1 MYNKKVLIDSLKKL
15 GSAKAPTQKKD
26 IIVGSN
32 NPAQM
37 LSMKK
42 GGSSVDKKLSVK
54 KSNIQG
60 KGLFID
66 QPIRKG
72 EIIGLAHLNNQ
83 ASPVVGKYHNH
94 SEDSPTAV
102 NISKGNKRYLVAAR
116 DLPAGTEIT
125 TNYRL
130 QPELEQP
137 EDFMQ
142 KGGMTPQKDGYR
154 TYSPF
159 KNLPFIDV
167 ETDTI
172 DTDNIIYDLQLRA
185 NNGVTKNVQK
195 NTGLH
200 KIPGATVIREIPM
213 GRKGGSAPKLP
224 RKKNSKGYSRS
235 LEATNRLFAEHPFF
249 AQPKSRKNKI
259 YDPNAKY
266 YQDGGEPKYNNLPTT
281 YLTALQN
288 FVYPNV
294 KDDPERTGYN
304 SVNNTINYDSQSPIE
319 NMDNKWWMEH
329 ELFHDLQNQAGGMST
344 SGVVGQ
350 RPNPY
355 AASDES
361 MQGYYDRRD
370 ADVERTIDSM
380 IAQDPNLQFIPR
392 NKLAEGAG
400 PGFIGAEDLQY
411 ADPTTLEG
419 EAREYE
425 QYIREG
431 NPSIFPNR
439 KYGGLT
445 QYAPGGASAD
455 PPDWLTKKGANIYFN
470 PTYMNNFT
478 GGTNSYE
485 KNMLGSYRTGFSPVI
500 GIEGSLSKSR
510 RADEEKGRGWLYN
523 AYAGLN
529 PNAMKEGNYTPS
541 AGLSFDFENSP
552 QDRVFRPFAQIGA
565 DYNPDTGLNA
575 GATTGARFPFT
586 PYGNKRIKP
595 GYAIGHLDIYGGI
608 RGGYGK
614 MKADGAGPS
623 GGLAYGARVHGK
635 YMPERKS
642 VLGKLMGKGA
652 YFYGDA
658 GIQFDPQKGQLGQKM
673 KDYTIP
679 SGAVDYYGNSATA
692 SGSDQDSGLKFGNTI
707 YANVGV
713 KKELDDIKFKK
724 DDRARKIQEI
734 EDNEKRAFQENE
746 IKEVIEKPKKE
757 CPEGE
762 ERHCADCPCEPI
774 ERVSHPRWLQEGGEL
789 PEDYSEFESF
799 SQTLPSNLQDP
810 DFEYGNP
817 DQYNLYGMWETA
829 GKPGSFSDVQDG
841 EYFPLQDDGTYHG
854 FTVGSDGEF
863 LKPMSHGTTW
873 KEVMN
878 AHLNTDPYFQ
888 QNRIIKNE
896 EGRLQYV
903 PNEDEEYIETE
914 LTPEEIEQ
922 YAKGGYIIEDI
933 SIPSLN
939 KKQLGGLIKSGKN
952 LLRGANIA
960 TLGTANTLAKNLAP
974 VMINPAR
981 IPLLGATIDKV
992 GPFTGSPLN
1001 VLPGYG
1007 ETMLSLPD
1015 TAFRKFGDTLDYVKM
1030 SGELNPA
1037 HGPLLRMGKNQIASE
1052 GNWAELNEPN
1062 EQYQGVFGAR
1072 FDFNNPGTNLG
1083 YTKMR
1088 DRNGVLITDA
1098 QGNPLPNIP
1107 ISDPG
1112 LSFHRRLPFSNRY
1125 IDVDMDKLRNNEF
1138 DWRTVGGNAQSL
1150 LERYGYAAGYAGLLG
1165 AMGLAAPQE
1174 YIDEYINEPIMKGY
1188 NKYIKPGAQS
1198 VYDFWKPK
1206 QYRQTEYGT
1215 LEEYSKGGSIPKA
1228 QLGKIIK
1235 STKNIVFPPTPDQR
1249 FLTDYVSNNFGPH
1262 VTSQHSA
1269 DIARRLAREQ
1279 YQRAVLDAQQA
1290 ALFNASNID
1299 ISTLPQQRVA
1309 DLQNLV
1315 TPAIQSKIN
1324 KVNLHEA
1331 EDLLKTLDPSE
1342 LDKYIDYRPFRIYTP
1357 SGSLA
1362 LHQNTDNLK
1371 DNLFSFNV
1379 FMNKPRE
1386 AGLAFNYANKFF
1398 PYKNPSILEK
1408 NSLSLDSFNM
1418 LTNMG
1423 RRPEWD
1429 IQFDDMIDMNALAR
1443 HSKLFEGLPSVGRIG
1458 AGHFDKATGEEML
1471 RRLNAMIAEKGFSEK
1486 ADWQYTP
1493 ISGDNLGIH
1502 KFMLPNYKITRKYS
1516 EGGDFEYELGD
1527 EVDETTMQEL
1537 EKLGYTFEQ
1546 I

>member
-1 MYNKKVLIDSLKKL
+1 
-15 GSAKAPTQKKD
+15 
-26 IIVGSN
+26 
-32 NPAQM
+32 
-37 LSMKK
+37 
-42 GGSSVDKKLSVK
+42 
-54 KSNIQG
+54 
-60 KGLFID
+60 
-66 QPIRKG
+66 
-72 EIIGLAHLNNQ
+72 
-83 ASPVVGKYHNH
+83 
-94 SEDSPTAV
+94 
-102 NISKGNKRYLVAAR
+102 
-116 DLPAGTEIT
+116 
-125 TNYRL
+125 
-130 QPELEQP
+130 
-137 EDFMQ
+137 
-142 KGGMTPQKDGYR
+142 
-154 TYSPF
+154 
-159 KNLPFIDV
+159 
-167 ETDTI
+167 
-172 DTDNIIYDLQLRA
+172 
-185 NNGVTKNVQK
+185 
-195 NTGLH
+195 
-200 KIPGATVIREIPM
+200 
-213 GRKGGSAPKLP
+213 
-224 RKKNSKGYSRS
+224 
-235 LEATNRLFAEHPFF
+235 
-249 AQPKSRKNKI
+249 
-259 YDPNAKY
+259 
-266 YQDGGEPKYNNLPTT
+266 
-281 YLTALQN
+281 
-288 FVYPNV
+288 
-294 KDDPERTGYN
+294 
-304 SVNNTINYDSQSPIE
+304 
-319 NMDNKWWMEH
+319 
-329 ELFHDLQNQAGGMST
+329 
-344 SGVVGQ
+344 
-350 RPNPY
+350 
-355 AASDES
+355 
-361 MQGYYDRRD
+361 
-370 ADVERTIDSM
+370 M

-658 GIQFDPQKGQLGQKM
+658 GIQFDPQKGQLSQKM

-679 SGAVDYYGNSATA
+679 SGAVDYYGNAATA

-746 IKEVIEKPKKE
+746 IKQVIEKPKKE

-774 ERVSHPRWLQEGGEL
+774 ERVSHPRWLQEGGE
-789 PEDYSEFESF
+789 
-799 SQTLPSNLQDP
+799 
-810 DFEYGNP
+810 
-817 DQYNLYGMWETA
+817 
-829 GKPGSFSDVQDG
+829 
-841 EYFPLQDDGTYHG
+841 
-854 FTVGSDGEF
+854 
-863 LKPMSHGTTW
+863 
-873 KEVMN
+873 
-878 AHLNTDPYFQ
+878 
-888 QNRIIKNE
+888 
-896 EGRLQYV
+896 
-903 PNEDEEYIETE
+903 YIETE

-933 SIPSLN
+933 SIPSL
-939 KKQLGGLIKSGKN
+939 
-952 LLRGANIA
+952 
-960 TLGTANTLAKNLAP
+960 
-974 VMINPAR
+974 
-981 IPLLGATIDKV
+981 
-992 GPFTGSPLN
+992 
-1001 VLPGYG
+1001 
-1007 ETMLSLPD
+1007 
-1015 TAFRKFGDTLDYVKM
+1015 
-1030 SGELNPA
+1030 
-1037 HGPLLRMGKNQIASE
+1037 
-1052 GNWAELNEPN
+1052 
-1062 EQYQGVFGAR
+1062 
-1072 FDFNNPGTNLG
+1072 
-1083 YTKMR
+1083 
-1088 DRNGVLITDA
+1088 
-1098 QGNPLPNIP
+1098 
-1107 ISDPG
+1107 
-1112 LSFHRRLPFSNRY
+1112 
-1125 IDVDMDKLRNNEF
+1125 
-1138 DWRTVGGNAQSL
+1138 
-1150 LERYGYAAGYAGLLG
+1150 
-1165 AMGLAAPQE
+1165 
-1174 YIDEYINEPIMKGY
+1174 
-1188 NKYIKPGAQS
+1188 
-1198 VYDFWKPK
+1198 
-1206 QYRQTEYGT
+1206 
-1215 LEEYSKGGSIPKA
+1215 PKA

-1235 STKNIVFPPTPDQR
+1235 STKNIVFPPTPDQK
-1249 FLTDYVSNNFGPH
+1249 FLTNYISNNFGPH

-1418 LTNMG
+1418 LANMG

>member
-83 ASPVVGKYHNH
+83 ATPVVGKYHNH

-172 DTDNIIYDLQLRA
+172 DTDNIVYDLQLRA

-224 RKKNSKGYSRS
+224 KKKNSKGYSRS

-249 AQPKSRKNKI
+249 AQSKSRKNKI
-259 YDPNAKY
+259 YDPNSKY
-266 YQDGGEPKYNNLPTT
+266 FQ
-281 YLTALQN
+281 
-288 FVYPNV
+288 F
-294 KDDPERTGYN
+294 
-304 SVNNTINYDSQSPIE
+304 
-319 NMDNKWWMEH
+319 
-329 ELFHDLQNQAGGMST
+329 GGMFT
-344 SGVVGQ
+344 
-350 RPNPY
+350 
-355 AASDES
+355 E
-361 MQGYYDRRD
+361 
-370 ADVERTIDSM
+370 
-380 IAQDPNLQFIPR
+380 
-392 NKLAEGAG
+392 
-400 PGFIGAEDLQY
+400 
-411 ADPTTLEG
+411 
-419 EAREYE
+419 
-425 QYIREG
+425 
-431 NPSIFPNR
+431 
-439 KYGGLT
+439 
-445 QYAPGGASAD
+445 
-455 PPDWLTKKGANIYFN
+455 KGANVYFN

-485 KNMLGSYRTGFSPVI
+485 KNMLGSYRTGFSPVV

-658 GIQFDPQKGQLGQKM
+658 GIQFDPQKGQLSQKM

-679 SGAVDYYGNSATA
+679 SGAVDYYGNAATA

-746 IKEVIEKPKKE
+746 IKQVIEKPKKE

-774 ERVSHPRWLQEGGEL
+774 ERVSHPRWLQEGGE
-789 PEDYSEFESF
+789 
-799 SQTLPSNLQDP
+799 
-810 DFEYGNP
+810 
-817 DQYNLYGMWETA
+817 
-829 GKPGSFSDVQDG
+829 
-841 EYFPLQDDGTYHG
+841 
-854 FTVGSDGEF
+854 
-863 LKPMSHGTTW
+863 
-873 KEVMN
+873 
-878 AHLNTDPYFQ
+878 
-888 QNRIIKNE
+888 
-896 EGRLQYV
+896 
-903 PNEDEEYIETE
+903 YIETE

-933 SIPSLN
+933 SIPSL
-939 KKQLGGLIKSGKN
+939 
-952 LLRGANIA
+952 
-960 TLGTANTLAKNLAP
+960 
-974 VMINPAR
+974 
-981 IPLLGATIDKV
+981 
-992 GPFTGSPLN
+992 
-1001 VLPGYG
+1001 
-1007 ETMLSLPD
+1007 
-1015 TAFRKFGDTLDYVKM
+1015 
-1030 SGELNPA
+1030 
-1037 HGPLLRMGKNQIASE
+1037 
-1052 GNWAELNEPN
+1052 
-1062 EQYQGVFGAR
+1062 
-1072 FDFNNPGTNLG
+1072 
-1083 YTKMR
+1083 
-1088 DRNGVLITDA
+1088 
-1098 QGNPLPNIP
+1098 
-1107 ISDPG
+1107 
-1112 LSFHRRLPFSNRY
+1112 
-1125 IDVDMDKLRNNEF
+1125 
-1138 DWRTVGGNAQSL
+1138 
-1150 LERYGYAAGYAGLLG
+1150 
-1165 AMGLAAPQE
+1165 
-1174 YIDEYINEPIMKGY
+1174 
-1188 NKYIKPGAQS
+1188 
-1198 VYDFWKPK
+1198 
-1206 QYRQTEYGT
+1206 
-1215 LEEYSKGGSIPKA
+1215 PKA

-1235 STKNIVFPPTPDQR
+1235 STKNIVFPPTPDQK
-1249 FLTDYVSNNFGPH
+1249 FLTNYISNNFGPH

-1418 LTNMG
+1418 LANMG